1 MKIGIVGTGNV
12 AYHLAKRL
20 SQTDIEI
27 TGIYAHSEASAKDFA
42 MELNLPVKIGLS
54 DIEKADIFIL
64 AVRDSAITEVASHL
78 RGKTLIHTA
87 GAVDMQVLSF
97 YSQNYGVFYP
107 FQTFRK
113 IYEVNWE
120 EVPVFLE
127 SCCQEVYDML
137 LNLADKMGSKTFSLS
152 SEKRKYLH
160 LSGVLT
166 NNFVNH
172 LLFLSKKILED
183 HGLDFQWVFPLLRK
197 TVENAEK
204 FDPYDIQTGPAR
216 RNDTISIN
224 QHLQLLSQYPDI
236 KEVYNILSQSIRNL
250 YNKDE

>member
-20 SQTDIEI
+20 SHTDIEI

-42 MELNLPVKIGLS
+42 PELNLPVKIGLS
-54 DIEKADIFIL
+54 HIEEADIFIL

-97 YSQNYGVFYP
+97 YTQNYGVFYP

-113 IYEVNWE
+113 IYDIDWTD
-120 EVPVFLE
+120 VPVFLE
-127 SCCQEVYDML
+127 ACCQEVTDIL
-137 LNLADKMGSKTFSLS
+137 LHVAERLGSKTFFLS

-172 LLFLSKKILED
+172 LVFLSKKILED
-183 HGLDFQWVFPLLRK
+183 HGLEFQWVFPLLRK
-197 TVENAEK
+197 TVENAQK

-216 RNDTISIN
+216 RNDSISIN
-224 QHLQLLSQYPDI
+224 QHLQLLSRYPDL
-236 KEVYNILSQSIRNL
+236 KEIYKILSQNITNL